1 MLKVFQYNSATG
13 KVELEDGN
21 LLLIKEFR
29 DLFDDNR
36 NKCKEDPTGK
46 KHLRAFRE
54 FTYIWLAIDWNSLY
68 KDYTIQERHQ
78 EALKDGE
85 ISEKEWEDPTFR
97 AACRKYKELQN
108 SSRAIKLLHASER
121 AVDRI
126 TDYFTD
132 LNPQERD
139 ENTGKPI
146 YKVKDIQAEIKGIP
160 DLLNE
165 LQEMEQIVKKE
176 MTEKSKTYGS
186 VEVGFDVS
194 KHFNS

>member
-1 MLKVFQYNSATG
+1 MLRVFQYNSATG

-29 DLFDDNR
+29 DLMDDNR
-36 NKCKEDPTGK
+36 NKCKQDPTGK

-85 ISEKEWEDPTFR
+85 ITEEEWNDSTFR

-108 SSRAIKLLHASER
+108 SSRAIKILHASEK

-126 TDYFTD
+126 TDYFNNID
-132 LNPQERD
+132 PQERD
-139 ENTGKPI
+139 EQTGKPI
-146 YKVKDIQAEIKGIP
+146 WKVKDLQTEISNIP
-160 DLLNE
+160 KLLEE
-165 LQEMEQIVKKE
+165 LQTMEQLVKKE
-176 MTEKSKTYGS
+176 IMEQSKTYGGIGQ
-186 VEVGFDVS
+186 GFEP
-194 KHFNS
+194 KNF

>member
-1 MLKVFQYNSATG
+1 MLRVFQYNSATG

-29 DLFDDNR
+29 DLMDDNR
-36 NKCKEDPTGK
+36 NKCKQDPTGK

-85 ISEKEWEDPTFR
+85 ITEEEWNDPTFR

-108 SSRAIKLLHASER
+108 SSRAIKILHASEK

-126 TDYFTD
+126 TDYFNNID
-132 LNPQERD
+132 PQERD
-139 ENTGKPI
+139 EQTGKPI
-146 YKVKDIQAEIKGIP
+146 WKVKDLQTEISNIP
-160 DLLNE
+160 KLLEE
-165 LQEMEQIVKKE
+165 LQTMEQLVKKE
-176 MTEKSKTYGS
+176 IMEQSKTYGGIGQ
-186 VEVGFDVS
+186 GFEP
-194 KHFNS
+194 KNF

>member
-1 MLKVFQYNSATG
+1 MLKVFQYNSNTG

-29 DLFDDNR
+29 DLMDDNR
-36 NKCKEDPTGK
+36 NKCKQDPTGK

-85 ISEKEWEDPTFR
+85 ITPEEWEDPTFR
-97 AACRKYKELQN
+97 AACRKYRDIQN
-108 SSRAIKLLHASER
+108 SSRAIKILHASQR

-126 TDYFTD
+126 TDYFNSID
-132 LNPQERD
+132 PQERD
-139 ENTGKPI
+139 EQTGKPI
-146 YKVKDIQAEIKGIP
+146 WKVKDLQTEISNIP
-160 DLLNE
+160 KLLEE
-165 LQEMEQIVKKE
+165 LQTMEQLVKKE
-176 MTEKSKTYGS
+176 MTEQSKTYGGIG
-186 VEVGFDVS
+186 EGFDPR
-194 KHFNS
+194 KF

>member
-1 MLKVFQYNSATG
+1 MLKVFQYNSNTG

-29 DLFDDNR
+29 DLMDDDR
-36 NKCKEDPTGK
+36 NKCKQDPTGK

-85 ISEKEWEDPTFR
+85 ITPEEWEDPTFR
-97 AACRKYKELQN
+97 AACRKYRDIQN
-108 SSRAIKLLHASER
+108 SSRAIKILHASQR

-126 TDYFTD
+126 TDYFNSID
-132 LNPQERD
+132 PQERD
-139 ENTGKPI
+139 AYTGKPI
-146 YKVKDIQAEIKGIP
+146 WKVKDLQTEISNIP
-160 DLLNE
+160 KLLEE
-165 LQEMEQIVKKE
+165 LQTMEQLVKKE
-176 MTEKSKTYGS
+176 MTEQSKTYGGIG
-186 VEVGFDVS
+186 EGFDPR
-194 KHFNS
+194 KF

>member
-1 MLKVFQYNSATG
+1 MLKVFQYNSNTG

-29 DLFDDNR
+29 DLMDDDR
-36 NKCKEDPTGK
+36 NKCKQDPTGK

-85 ISEKEWEDPTFR
+85 ITPEEWEDPTFR
-97 AACRKYKELQN
+97 AACRKYRDIQN
-108 SSRAIKLLHASER
+108 SSRAIKILHASQR

-126 TDYFTD
+126 TDYFNSID
-132 LNPQERD
+132 PQERD
-139 ENTGKPI
+139 EQTGKPI
-146 YKVKDIQAEIKGIP
+146 WKVKDIQSELSNIPKLLEELRAVEDLVKQEMIESNNNRGGVVQGYIP
-160 DLLNE
+160 DFA
-165 LQEMEQIVKKE
+165 K
-176 MTEKSKTYGS
+176 
-186 VEVGFDVS
+186 
-194 KHFNS
+194 

>member
-1 MLKVFQYNSATG
+1 MLRVFQYNSATG

-29 DLFDDNR
+29 DLMNDDR
-36 NKCKEDPTGK
+36 NKCKDDPTGK

-85 ISEKEWEDPTFR
+85 ITEEEWNDPTFR

-108 SSRAIKLLHASER
+108 SSRAVKILHASEK

-126 TDYFTD
+126 TDYFNNID
-132 LNPQERD
+132 PQERD
-139 ENTGKPI
+139 EQTGKPI
-146 YKVKDIQAEIKGIP
+146 WKVKDLQTEISNIP
-160 DLLNE
+160 KLLEE
-165 LQEMEQIVKKE
+165 LQTMEQLVKKE
-176 MTEKSKTYGS
+176 IMEQSKTYGGIGQ
-186 VEVGFDVS
+186 GFEP
-194 KHFNS
+194 KNF